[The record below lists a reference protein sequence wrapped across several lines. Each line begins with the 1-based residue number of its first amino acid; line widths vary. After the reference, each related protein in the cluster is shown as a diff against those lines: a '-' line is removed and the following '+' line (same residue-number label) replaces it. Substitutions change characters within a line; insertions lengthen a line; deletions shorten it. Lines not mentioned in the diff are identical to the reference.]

1 MRENILSMALLL
13 PLGVFALQQAPAT
26 QHEHAAGAPD
36 GTKVTAVDNSNSTVV
51 QPEKKQLKVNAD
63 VIRSAQQRLID
74 KGMLTGQADGR
85 MGPATTAAV
94 RKFQTQEQLPATGKL
109 DEKTLAKLDVD
120 WTGMMAAAPADVG
133 RGAKAAGH
141 DVKGEHPVEAS
152 KAMGSG
158 FANAGKKVGHGSKAM
173 TMQGVHKT
181 GHGVAVVG
189 EKTGEGISAIGKKT
203 GEGLSKIGSKISGK
217 SKDKGNANQ
226 PDVPR

>member
-26 QHEHAAGAPD
+26 QQHAANAPD
-36 GTKVTAVDNSNSTVV
+36 GTKVVAVDNSNSTVV
-51 QPEKKQLKVNAD
+51 QPEAKKLKVNAD
-63 VIRSAQQRLID
+63 VIRAAQQRLID
-74 KGMLTGQADGR
+74 NGMMQGTADGH
-85 MGPATTAAV
+85 MGPATMAAL
-94 RKFQTQEQLPATGKL
+94 RKFQTQQQIPVTGKL

-120 WTGMMAAAPADVG
+120 WTGMMAAAPGDVG

-203 GEGLSKIGSKISGK
+203 GSGLSKIGSKLSGK
-217 SKDKGNANQ
+217 DKNKGNANQ